1 LQYFSDGSKAK
12 YMRVFKKLNPYLP
25 VIVSNMADIALDRI
39 IGDVAEYRTK
49 KLENVEGQMREI
61 TYFLYFRKDV
71 NGQWK
76 LESL

>member
-1 LQYFSDGSKAK
+1 
-12 YMRVFKKLNPYLP
+12 M
-25 VIVSNMADIALDRI
+25 SNIALDRI
-39 IGDVAEYRTK
+39 IGDVAEYRVT
-49 KLENVEGQMREI
+49 KLENIEGQMRQI

>member
-1 LQYFSDGSKAK
+1 VYIDRDSSTHQNRKGGLMTRLNCNATGATTSLY
-12 YMRVFKKLNPYLP
+12 VFL
-25 VIVSNMADIALDRI
+25 
-39 IGDVAEYRTK
+39 AEYRIK